1 MSGLCPS
8 KHSEG
13 GEFSLKSIDRAKAI
27 VFIIVRLSIVIAATI
42 SIVNRNWAYLG
53 MSVLTLLVMLLP
65 SMAEKKFKLDF
76 PSEFEIVVILF
87 IYAALF
93 LGESNL
99 FYDRFWWWDTML
111 HSSSG
116 LILGNIGYALVSY
129 LNGSSTVKINLSPLF
144 VALFSFCFAL
154 SIGAL
159 WEIYEFSMDSFFGF
173 NMQRTGL
180 DDTMKDLILDTLGAL
195 LFSVLGYYHQIGKIN
210 LISKY
215 IIRYDNRNAPINL
228 ENKKNKTA

>member
-1 MSGLCPS
+1 M
-8 KHSEG
+8 K
-13 GEFSLKSIDRAKAI
+13 KIDRTKAI
-27 VFIIVRLSIVIAATI
+27 VFISVRLSVIIAGVIA
-42 SIVNRNWAYLG
+42 VLNRNWMYLG
-53 MSVLTLLVMLLP
+53 MSVLTLLIMLLP
-65 SMAEKKFKLDF
+65 SIAEKKLKLDF
-76 PSEFEIVVILF
+76 PSEFDIIVILF

-93 LGESNL
+93 LGEL
-99 FYDRFWWWDTML
+99 YQFYERFWWWDTML
-111 HSSSG
+111 HSFSG

-129 LNGSSTVKINLSPLF
+129 LNGNNNLNINLSPVF

-159 WEIYEFSMDSFFGF
+159 WEIYEFSMDSFFGL

-195 LFSVLGYYHQIGKIN
+195 SFGVLGYYHQHGRIN

-215 IIRYDNRNAPINL
+215 IVKHNFEQLPPDPGH
-228 ENKKNKTA
+228 NKDFGA